1 MSNETLDTL
10 VANTRPESLLA
21 AVGTLAAL
29 TLLAGYLYVLKP
41 SLGAL
46 GALEEGQPAAS
57 LESLQA
63 EFTSNGV
70 ALADAKRELGELRS
84 QLFGG
89 PADLPPEKA
98 ESYIVERLDRTAEH
112 HAIELLGVRPGESK
126 QVLMFDELLYEVEV
140 EGEFFALVAWLR
152 EIEQELRPLVINEFG
167 MKPRGQGVRVGMKL
181 RLASYR
187 PRDGLS

>member
-1 MSNETLDTL
+1 VRSEAVDTL

-21 AVGTLAAL
+21 GVAAIALL
-29 TLLAGYLYVLKP
+29 TLLAGYLYVLEP
-41 SLGAL
+41 SLTAL
-46 GALEEGQPAAS
+46 GALEAGQPAAS
-57 LESLQA
+57 LESLQR
-63 EFTSNGV
+63 EFAANGV
-70 ALADAKRELGELRS
+70 ALTESERRLAALRD

-98 ESYIVERLDRTAEH
+98 EAYIVDRLDRTAAS

-152 EIEQELRPLVINEFG
+152 EIERELRPLVINEFA
-167 MKPRGQGVRVGMKL
+167 MQPRTRSSRVAMKL

-187 PRDGLS
+187 SRDGLS